1 MNTGNTSPQIDGT
14 TRRQREFIVARLLM
28 ALALLIVAV
37 AAATIWRHGFGEL
50 FQDQFRIY
58 RRVFEVGMP
67 SILFQRDNEH
77 RLVFSSVVR
86 WMELHLAGGD
96 QRLGILSG
104 LVAMVTTWVLIVR
117 EAWREDGETGLRAAA
132 VALLGAVALFWA
144 GSARLQFHG
153 NETLQVFI
161 VIAMALVA
169 NRMVSDDRRSPVS
182 RWAIAILAGFIAL
195 LSFGFGMAVFAGMI
209 TLAVVLG
216 RRASEVLAAIA
227 ATAVALVVYLF
238 VLPGGDAVRGNLSF
252 ELWPILWTAVTWLG
266 SAVVAAWLGLGLDG
280 LFGVSPERIAE
291 AGMIGGGLVR
301 SSEAVTRALGI
312 GTPSSAAFVA
322 GTCGLLVLA
331 VLMWRVWRAPERAG
345 AIERMGLGL
354 ALFAAAAAGLVALGR
369 FEYFRVHPDQL
380 LADRY
385 VLWTSVFW
393 FGILTAVTARFR
405 PAPLVALA
413 LVLPILLLPSHQ
425 IGVGWASAVGRIVEA
440 RAAEAQAGVRTDGW
454 LSFAD
459 LPDMAAVDD
468 SLAFYRENHL
478 AMFRLPRARVLGEVL
493 NLSTLIQEDIP
504 AVEWWE
510 HGCIEVMHLGS
521 TGETAWHV
529 SGVIARRHAPDEGLL
544 ALDAADRVVGLG
556 EFGFEIDGALFQRG
570 ETTARGFDLY
580 LAPGIEPSR
589 EGVRLYLADGPL
601 TRLVPLTTVPCR
613 ETGVGNPAN

>member
-1 MNTGNTSPQIDGT
+1 MG
-14 TRRQREFIVARLLM
+14 
-28 ALALLIVAV
+28 LAALIVLSSV
-37 AAATIWRHGFGEL
+37 VTIWRYGFGEL

-58 RRVFEVGMP
+58 RRVFEVGLP

-86 WMELHLAGGD
+86 WLELHLAGGD
-96 QRLGILSG
+96 QRLGIVSG
-104 LVAMVTTWVLIVR
+104 LIAMVTTWMLIVR
-117 EAWREDGETGLRAAA
+117 EAWREAGDTGLRAAA
-132 VALLGAVALFWA
+132 VALLGALALFWA

-169 NRMVSDDRRSPVS
+169 NRMVSDDTRSPVS
-182 RWAIAILAGFIAL
+182 RWAIAILAGFVAL

-216 RRASEVLAAIA
+216 RRVSEVLAAIA

-266 SAVVAAWLGLGLDG
+266 SAVVAAWLGLGLEG
-280 LFGVSPERIAE
+280 LFGLSPERIAE

-312 GTPSSAAFVA
+312 GTPTSAAFVA

-331 VLMWRVWRAPERAG
+331 GLAWRVWRAPERAG

-369 FEYFRVHPDQL
+369 FEYFRVHPDQV

-393 FGILTAVTARFR
+393 FGILTAAMARCR

-425 IGVGWASAVGRIVEA
+425 IGVGWASALGRIVEA

-454 LSFAD
+454 LPFAD
-459 LPDMAAVDD
+459 LPDIAAVDE
-468 SLAFYRENHL
+468 SLAFYRENQL
-478 AMFRLPRARVLGEVL
+478 AMFRLPRARALGQLLDVAALVETD
-493 NLSTLIQEDIP
+493 SPD
-504 AVEWWE
+504 VEWWE
-510 HGCIEVMHLGS
+510 HGCSDVAHHGP
-521 TGETAWHV
+521 GGARAWHV
-529 SGVIARRHAPDEGLL
+529 SGVIARRLAPHEGVI
-544 ALDAADRVVGLG
+544 AVNADGRVIGLG
-556 EFGFEIDGALFQRG
+556 EFGFEGEDAPFSRIDVSG
-570 ETTARGFDLY
+570 RGFDLY
-580 LAPGIEPSR
+580 LEPGVDPGR
-589 EGVRLYLADGPL
+589 TDVRLFLVDAAL
-601 TRLVPLTTVPCR
+601 TRMVPLSSRPCLDPR
-613 ETGVGNPAN
+613 PQSGAE

>member
-37 AAATIWRHGFGEL
+37 AAATLWRHGFGEL

-58 RRVFEVGMP
+58 RWVFEVGLP
-67 SILFQRDNEH
+67 QVLFQRDNEH

-86 WMELHLAGGD
+86 WLELHLAGGD

-104 LVAMVTTWVLIVR
+104 LVAMVTTWMLIVR
-117 EAWREDGETGLRAAA
+117 EAWREAGETGLRAAA

-144 GSARLQFHG
+144 GAARLQFHG

-161 VIAMALVA
+161 VIAMALLA

-182 RWAIAILAGFIAL
+182 RWILAILAGFIAL

-209 TLAVVLG
+209 SLAVVLG

-252 ELWPILWTAVTWLG
+252 ELWPILTTAVTWLG
-266 SAVVAAWLGLGLDG
+266 SAVVVAWLGLGLEG

-312 GTPSSAAFVA
+312 GTPASAAFVA

-331 VLMWRVWRAPERAG
+331 VLMWRVWRAPQRAG

-354 ALFAAAAAGLVALGR
+354 ALFAAAAAGLVAIGR
-369 FEYFRVHPDQL
+369 FEYFRLHPGQL

-393 FGILTAVTARFR
+393 FGILTAAMARWR

-425 IGVGWASAVGRIVEA
+425 IGVGWASAVGRGVEA
-440 RAAEAQAGVRTDGW
+440 RAAEAQAGVRTEGW

-468 SLAFYRENHL
+468 SLAFYRESHL
-478 AMFRLPRARVLGEVL
+478 AMFRLPRARALGEVL
-493 NLSTLIQEDIP
+493 NLATLVQEDIP

-510 HGCIEVMHLGS
+510 HGCIEVLHLGS

-529 SGVIARRHAPDEGLL
+529 SGVISRRHAPDEGLL
-544 ALDAADRVVGLG
+544 ALDAAGRVVGLG
-556 EFGFEIDGALFQRG
+556 EFGFEIDGALFRRG
-570 ETTARGFDLY
+570 ETTARGFDLF

-589 EGVRLYLADGPL
+589 EGLRLYLADGPL

-613 ETGVGNPAN
+613 EAGGGSPVN